1 MGEDPVVL
9 IEDKKIS
16 PPELGGDFHLQ
27 HVKHLVFGCVF
38 GFEFYKHLIINPI
51 CGLWQNI
58 SFVLFG
64 ISFVYFLDK

>member
-9 IEDKKIS
+9 IEYKKIS

-38 GFEFYKHLIINPI
+38 GFKFYKRLIINPI
-51 CGLWQNI
+51 CGLWQI
-58 SFVLFG
+58 RTVDLFR
-64 ISFVYFLDK
+64 VKEAL